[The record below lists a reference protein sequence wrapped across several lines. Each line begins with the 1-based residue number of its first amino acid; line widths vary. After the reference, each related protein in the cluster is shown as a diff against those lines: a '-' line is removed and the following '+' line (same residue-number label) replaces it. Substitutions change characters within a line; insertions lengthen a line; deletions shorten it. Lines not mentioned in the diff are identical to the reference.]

1 MTTELNN
8 DQAAALLHLSTVYC
22 VGDTVKVKG
31 LELPMC
37 VQAIVW
43 SQRFKCG
50 VVECVYFD
58 ARVQLQ
64 IECFKPEMLLKKRG
78 GQ

>member
-1 MTTELNN
+1 MALDN
-8 DQAAALLHLSTVYC
+8 DQAAVLLHLSTVWC
-22 VGDTVKVKG
+22 VGDTVRMKG
-31 LELPMC
+31 TELPMC

-50 VVECVYFD
+50 VVECSYFD
-58 ARVQLQ
+58 ARLHRQ
-64 IECFKPEMLLKKRG
+64 IECFKPEMLQKKRG